1 MVVIYKHKS
10 SSSLTQNI
18 LQLTTILTDL
28 TSGDRRSWIRKFHIF
43 GILNFLQHTS
53 IPVGPTYPKL
63 IATILQPRFVRIA
76 TILITSQDEIIPFV
90 VVALLH
96 RIADK

>member
-18 LQLTTILTDL
+18 LQLTTYAILTDL

-43 GILNFLQHTS
+43 RILNFLQHTS

-63 IATILQPRFVRIA
+63 IATILQG
-76 TILITSQDEIIPFV
+76 S
-90 VVALLH
+90 
-96 RIADK
+96 